1 MTTQTITPTN
11 NRLTLTLDD
20 NFVFIISKMK
30 ASFPLLK
37 DTDLVKMAVGGFY
50 NQNSNLFM
58 RTPDKIEQKVID
70 DYIASPELASD
81 EEVKELENE
90 LGINLLVG
98 SNKSGKSNFITAL
111 NKLKVQ
117 VELINRLKAEEEVI
131 NKLKARNSSKVHSKK
146 LDYVLN

>member
-1 MTTQTITPTN
+1 MTTQTTTPTN

-20 NFVFIISKMK
+20 NFLFIISKMK

-58 RTPDKIEQKVID
+58 RTPDEIEQKVID
-70 DYIASPELASD
+70 DFIASPELASD

-98 SNKSGKSNFITAL
+98 SNKSGKSNVINAL
-111 NKLKVQ
+111 NKLKAEKEV
-117 VELINRLKAEEEVI
+117 LNR
-131 NKLKARNSSKVHSKK
+131 LKARNSSKVHSKK

>member
-1 MTTQTITPTN
+1 MTTQTTTPTN

-20 NFVFIISKMK
+20 NFLFIISKMK

-58 RTPDKIEQKVID
+58 RTPDEIEQKVID
-70 DYIASPELASD
+70 DFIANPELASD
-81 EEVKELENE
+81 EEIKELENE
-90 LGINLLVG
+90 LGIKLLVG
-98 SNKSGKSNFITAL
+98 SNKSGKSNATKAL
-111 NKLKVQ
+111 NKFKVQ
-117 VELINRLKAEEEVI
+117 S
-131 NKLKARNSSKVHSKK
+131 SSKVHSKK

>member
-1 MTTQTITPTN
+1 
-11 NRLTLTLDD
+11 
-20 NFVFIISKMK
+20 MK

-58 RTPDKIEQKVID
+58 RTPDEIEQKVID
-70 DYIASPELASD
+70 DFIASPELASD

-98 SNKSGKSNFITAL
+98 SNKSGKSNVINAL
-111 NKLKVQ
+111 NKLKAEKEV
-117 VELINRLKAEEEVI
+117 LNR
-131 NKLKARNSSKVHSKK
+131 LKARNSSKVHSKK